1 MYINKQILSLPI
13 RFNTVLPITLPSS
26 ASSVG
31 EGRRYVV
38 VMAREYHREKSSQT
52 AKLIATAY
60 DPRSATDYLLSV
72 DELSD
77 DDDDDL
83 RSSSSSSSSSSSMLN
98 IANNQSTL
106 SMASLLSNGGSGA
119 GAGLMMKKK
128 NKMWGV
134 DVSDE
139 TSPED
144 LAKDL
149 EMFHARGKVSFF
161 SPFFSHQITL
171 FHTTCCYFLNI

>member
-1 MYINKQILSLPI
+1 
-13 RFNTVLPITLPSS
+13 
-26 ASSVG
+26 
-31 EGRRYVV
+31 
-38 VMAREYHREKSSQT
+38 MAREYHREKSSQT

-72 DELSD
+72 DELTD

-83 RSSSSSSSSSSSMLN
+83 PSSSSSSMLN

-106 SMASLLSNGGSGA
+106 SMASLLSNGGGSSGSS
-119 GAGLMMKKK
+119 MMRKK

-149 EMFHARGKVSFF
+149 EMFHARGKVSFSLCFFFFCSPNNSF
-161 SPFFSHQITL
+161 SLLHVLLFF
-171 FHTTCCYFLNI
+171 FFF